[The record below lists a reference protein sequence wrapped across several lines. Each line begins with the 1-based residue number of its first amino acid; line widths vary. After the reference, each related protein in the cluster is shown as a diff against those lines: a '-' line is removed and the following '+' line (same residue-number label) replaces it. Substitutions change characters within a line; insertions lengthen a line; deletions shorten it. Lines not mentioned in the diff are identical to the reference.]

1 MDTLEIGKKLVDL
14 CKNGENI
21 KAIES
26 LYSPDIVSIEAIA
39 MPDFPKEM
47 RGVDAIKKKNQDWE
61 RGAEIHSSEAH
72 GPFPAGDR
80 FAIYYKYDMTN
91 KKTNKRSEMEEM
103 ALYTVKDGKI
113 VKEEFFYH

>member
-1 MDTLEIGKKLVDL
+1 MNTLEVGKKLMDL
-14 CKNGENI
+14 CQRGENL
-21 KAIES
+21 KAIET
-26 LYSPDIVSIEAIA
+26 LYSPDIVSIEAVA

-47 RGVDAIKKKNQDWE
+47 RGIDEIKKKNKEWVDN
-61 RGAEIHSSEAH
+61 ADVHSAEAH

-91 KKTNKRSEMEEM
+91 KKNNQRTEMEEM
-103 ALYTVKDGKI
+103 GLYTVKDGKI